1 MHADSRSDLEM
12 KISFKP
18 GVSLYGLQPE
28 MLWAL
33 DRCLDTATGD
43 VVVTSARGD
52 KHSRASLHYVG
63 LAFDLRTRHL
73 SQERIRNWIRELKL
87 VLIDYD
93 IVFEG
98 THLHIEYQPKNAYQY
113 PTKQPYQ

>member
-1 MHADSRSDLEM
+1 M
-12 KISFKP
+12 KTLSFKP

-33 DRCLDTATGD
+33 DRCLETATGD

-52 KHSRASLHYVG
+52 RHSRASLHYAGHAV
-63 LAFDLRTRHL
+63 DLRTRNL
-73 SQERIRNWIRELKL
+73 SQDQIRNWITDLRE
-87 VLIDYD
+87 VLNDYD

-98 THLHIEYQPKNAYQY
+98 SHLHIEYQPKKAYLY
-113 PTKQPYQ
+113 SARKPYR